1 MDLAFCFDLSLRLN
15 LHLIYNFISRSLQ
28 VFGLN
33 LSNVSKE
40 EIEMIKNLISMRSVL
55 TFTCYQETGFKVTV
69 NPLPKSILYVKDW
82 SVRVKEREHKV
93 WTRNFTQNSVITCTL
108 TFDLETW
115 LKITANSLQKALCG

>member
-1 MDLAFCFDLSLRLN
+1 
-15 LHLIYNFISRSLQ
+15 
-28 VFGLN
+28 
-33 LSNVSKE
+33 
-40 EIEMIKNLISMRSVL
+40 MIKNLISMRSVL

-69 NPLPKSILYVKDW
+69 NPLPKSILYVNDW

-115 LKITANSLQKALCG
+115 LKITAHSLQKALEIKKASL